1 MADQQQGR
9 KLSRKERELQF
20 RLNIVLDS
28 AMEGLSEKAFGQVS
42 VEEIATRAE
51 ISVGTLYN
59 LFHSK

>member
-1 MADQQQGR
+1 MADQEQGR

-20 RLNIVLDS
+20 RLNIVLDA
-28 AMEGLSEKAFGQVS
+28 AMDVFSEKSFGHVS

-59 LFHSK
+59 LFH